1 MTLQSRRR
9 FKDETGNSYGKLT
22 VLRFERMWGEQPFF
36 ACRCDC
42 GKEVSIRGANLRS
55 GNTRSCGCSR
65 SPFRVDSEPAAEL
78 AGRYPLRLLRSR
90 ISFSEYEILAERL
103 TFHPPTRPRRS
114 FAARALLLQALYSVR
129 SERLLM
135 EQLDY
140 NLLFRWFVGLNM
152 DDAIWDVTV
161 FTKNRERLLDGDIA
175 EAFFQAVLQQARER
189 RLLSDEH
196 FTVDGT
202 LLEAWASVKSYQRKD
217 AKNTVPPDDPGNAT
231 VDFHGEKRSNQT
243 HASKTDPD
251 AKMARKGK
259 GKEAK
264 LSYNGNLLVENRNG
278 LIVNTEVF
286 EANGTA
292 ERDAALVML
301 EQIPGTRQVT
311 VGGDKGYDTADF
323 VAECRNMKVTPHV
336 AQNLERPGGSAIDAR
351 TTQHPGYAIS
361 QRKRKRIEE
370 CFGWLKTIAL
380 LRKVRHRGVLK
391 VGWVFTFAAAAYNLV
406 RLRNLARH
414 AT

>member
-1 MTLQSRRR
+1 MRG
-9 FKDETGNSYGKLT
+9 KDEQQLDVFSYINP
-22 VLRFERMWGEQPFF
+22 EQ
-36 ACRCDC
+36 
-42 GKEVSIRGANLRS
+42 
-55 GNTRSCGCSR
+55 
-65 SPFRVDSEPAAEL
+65 RVPQDH
-78 AGRYPLRLLRSR
+78 PLRPLRVMTD
-90 ISFSEYEILAERL
+90 EALQQL
-103 TFHPPTRPRRS
+103 RPRFNSLYAKTGRPS
-114 FAARALLLQALYSVR
+114 IAPEKLLRALLLQALYSVR
-129 SERLLM
+129 SERMLM

-140 NLLFRWFVGLNM
+140 NLLIRWFVGLNL

-175 EAFFQAVLQQARER
+175 EAFFQAVLRQARER
-189 RLLSDEH
+189 GLLSDEH

-217 AKNTVPPDDPGNAT
+217 GKNAVPPDDPGNAT
-231 VDFHGEKRSNQT
+231 VDFHGEKRSNDT
-243 HASKTDPD
+243 HESKTDPE

-301 EQIPGTRQVT
+301 EQIPGRKQVT
-311 VGGDKGYDTADF
+311 VGGDKAYDTADF
-323 VAECRNMKVTPHV
+323 VAECRNLKVTPHV
-336 AQNLERPGGSAIDAR
+336 AQNLERTGGSAIDAR
-351 TTQHPGYAIS
+351 TTQHVGYAIS

-380 LRKVRHRGVLK
+380 LRKVRHRGLFK
-391 VGWVFTFAAAAYNLV
+391 VEWNFTFAAAAYNLI
-406 RLRNLARH
+406 RMRNLAIQ
-414 AT
+414 TT